1 MKVDFANQR
10 LLECYTTSARASRAW
25 GPTVARKYIERINI
39 LYATHQFNDLYK
51 IRALRLHRL
60 SGRRAGQFSI
70 SLDNR
75 WRLILTYLEEENKVL
90 VEEVT
95 NHYGD

>member
-10 LLECYTTSARASRAW
+10 LLECYTTSARAIRTW
-25 GPTVARKYIERINI
+25 GPTVARKYIQRVNT
-39 LYATHQFNDLYK
+39 LYAIQQFNDLYK
-51 IRALRLHRL
+51 IRSLRLHKL
-60 SGRRAGQFSI
+60 SGQMAGQFSI
-70 SLDNR
+70 HLDSR
-75 WRLILTYLEEENKVL
+75 WRLMLTYLEEENKVL

>member
-1 MKVDFANQR
+1 MQVTFANQH

-25 GPTVARKYIERINI
+25 GPIVARKYIQRVDI
-39 LYATHQFNDLYK
+39 LSATQQFNDLYK
-51 IRALRLHRL
+51 IRSLRLHKL
-60 SGRRAGQFSI
+60 SGQRAGQFSI

-75 WRLILTYLEEENKVL
+75 WRLVFTYLEEENKIL